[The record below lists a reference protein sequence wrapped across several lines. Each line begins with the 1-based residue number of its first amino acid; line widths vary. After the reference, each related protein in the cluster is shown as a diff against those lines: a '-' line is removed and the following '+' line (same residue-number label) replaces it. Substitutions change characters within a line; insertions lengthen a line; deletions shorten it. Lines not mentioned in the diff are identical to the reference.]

1 MNESS
6 SIKIARLLTVEK
18 KLREAESQ
26 VELEFIFVNELRS
39 IVDYTFAFFLKPS
52 QFRQVKVQ
60 TISDL
65 SVIDRTAPTVKF
77 IEDLFKV
84 KGLVDQNETK
94 EIDLNDQAILSNNLN
109 RPENF
114 PNHAL
119 IVPIHSKL
127 AGFHGYLLLV
137 TTEKL
142 NDRDKEII
150 SHVSNSFGHALNVFM
165 PRGTFGSF
173 IQNILSGW
181 LKWLVIGIVVAC
193 MFIPMQMSAL
203 APVEVVA
210 KDAFIVTSPIQ
221 GVVEKVLVQT
231 NDKVSKGENIIKL
244 DDIDHKN
251 RYEIAL
257 QELEVAE
264 AELLRNKQSSFS
276 NQADKAK
283 LIELATQVKLKKKE
297 LDYAKDVLDYVLIQ
311 AEMSGVAIVEDN
323 LDWQGRP
330 VSLGEKIMTIAE
342 PNKIEFLINLQTKD
356 SIVIKKDAPVKIFLD
371 YDPLNSISA
380 KVNRISYKP
389 ELTVENILAY
399 KVFAS
404 IDENLNE
411 IPRIGLRG
419 SAKIYGEEVSIFY
432 YIFRVPLN
440 ITRQFIGF

>member
-1 MNESS
+1 LNESS
-6 SIKIARLLTVEK
+6 SIKIARLLTVER

-52 QFRQVKVQ
+52 QFRKFKVQ
-60 TISDL
+60 SISDL

-84 KGLVDQNETK
+84 NGLVDQNETK
-94 EIDLNDQAILSNNLN
+94 EINLNDQSILSNNLN

-119 IVPIHSKL
+119 IVPIHSRL

-137 TTEKL
+137 AAEKL
-142 NDRDKEII
+142 NESDKEII
-150 SHVSNSFGHALNVFM
+150 SHISKSFGHALNIFT

-181 LKWLVIGIVVAC
+181 LKWLVIGIIVAC
-193 MFIPMQMSAL
+193 MFIPIQMSAL

-221 GVVEKVLVQT
+221 GVVERVLVQT
-231 NDKVSKGENIIKL
+231 NDKVSKGDNIVKL
-244 DDIDHKN
+244 DDVDHKN

-264 AELLRNKQSSFS
+264 AKLLRNKQSSFS
-276 NQADKAK
+276 NQSDKAK

-311 AEMSGVAIVEDN
+311 AEMRGIAIVEDN

-356 SIVIKKDAPVKIFLD
+356 SIVIKKNALVKIFLD

-404 IDENLNE
+404 IDENANE

>member
-18 KLREAESQ
+18 KLRDAESQ

-52 QFRQVKVQ
+52 QFRQLKVQ
-60 TISDL
+60 SISDL

-77 IEDLFKV
+77 IEDLFKL

-94 EIDLNDQAILSNNLN
+94 EIDLNDQEILSNNLN

-119 IVPIHSKL
+119 IVPIHSRL
-127 AGFHGYLLLV
+127 AGFQGYLLLV
-137 TTEKL
+137 NAEKL
-142 NDRDKEII
+142 NDSDKEII
-150 SHVSNSFGHALNVFM
+150 SHISSSFGHALNIFM

-173 IQNILSGW
+173 IRNILSGW

-193 MFIPMQMSAL
+193 MFIPIQMSAL
-203 APVEVVA
+203 APVEVIA

-231 NDKVSKGENIIKL
+231 NDKVSKGDNIIKL

-311 AEMSGVAIVEDN
+311 AEMSGIAIVEDN

-342 PNKIEFLINLQTKD
+342 PNNIEFLINLQTKD

>member
-1 MNESS
+1 M
-6 SIKIARLLTVEK
+6 
-18 KLREAESQ
+18 
-26 VELEFIFVNELRS
+26 
-39 IVDYTFAFFLKPS
+39 
-52 QFRQVKVQ
+52 
-60 TISDL
+60 
-65 SVIDRTAPTVKF
+65 
-77 IEDLFKV
+77 
-84 KGLVDQNETK
+84 
-94 EIDLNDQAILSNNLN
+94 
-109 RPENF
+109 
-114 PNHAL
+114 
-119 IVPIHSKL
+119 
-127 AGFHGYLLLV
+127 LV
-137 TTEKL
+137 TKEKL
-142 NDRDKEII
+142 NNSDKEII
-150 SHVSNSFGHALNVFM
+150 SHISSSFGHALNIFL
-165 PRGTFGSF
+165 PRGTFSSF
-173 IQNILSGW
+173 VQNIVGGW
-181 LKWLVIGIVVAC
+181 FNWLVIAIVIAC
-193 MFIPMQMSAL
+193 MFIPIQMSAL

-231 NDKVSKGENIIKL
+231 NDNVSKGDNIVKL
-244 DDIDHKN
+244 DDIDHQN

-297 LDYAKDVLDYVLIQ
+297 LEYAKEVLDYILID
-311 AEMSGVAIVEDN
+311 AEISGIAIVEDN

-342 PNKIEFLINLQTKD
+342 PNNIEFLINLQTKD
-356 SIVIKKDAPVKIFLD
+356 SIVIKKDAQVKIFLD

-404 IDENLNE
+404 IDEGANE

-432 YIFRVPLN
+432 YIFRVPLS
-440 ITRQFIGF
+440 ITRQFLGF